1 MLLAQHYQDTNRVL
15 REGVCTGLCAGLVLL
30 AALSKETGITGIFA
44 PCPTLPRAHTR
55 ARAHTLDLWRKC
67 DCGTETR
74 NTRPLKEHKTV
85 SACAHTLM
93 RSHTDSYMHAHART
107 HSHTN
112 DHAAQVSGH

>member
-1 MLLAQHYQDTNRVL
+1 VDVFMCR
-15 REGVCTGLCAGLVLL
+15 AG
-30 AALSKETGITGIFA
+30 AAGGSQQGDRYHRYICPLSHA
-44 PCPTLPRAHTR
+44 PARSHTR
-55 ARAHTLDLWRKC
+55 ARTHTLDLWRKC